1 MTTSAESGALHASGK
16 RITPMS
22 KFNARNARAA
32 KATPQMVMEIRRRYA
47 EMESQPSLARVFG
60 LSVSQIGRIVRGEH
74 WKQLPT
80 VPTDQEMNFTTE
92 MVKAGLGKEVQ
103 EAVLAQERKRQDLPM
118 VELSEQAI
126 KQSQNRLLAMLGEDF
141 QPKGL
146 ALDYDKVLEREEP
159 QGTGMERLREEANRL
174 TLATITTTTTNVVDA
189 DKLLNE
195 LDSKGDYH
203 K

>member
-1 MTTSAESGALHASGK
+1 
-16 RITPMS
+16 MS
-22 KFNARNARAA
+22 KFNARNTRAA

-103 EAVLAQERKRQDLPM
+103 EAVIAQERKRQGLPM

-141 QPKGL
+141 QPKRL

-174 TLATITTTTTNVVDA
+174 TAMPTTTLATMTMTEVSLAATTTTTNVVDA

-195 LDSKGDYH
+195 LDSRGRGTP
-203 K
+203 